1 MGIFATFGKA
11 ISSAFAGGAKTTPV
25 TKPSGGDGV
34 LAYGGYLTSGERSP
48 LMQGSKKWLTYTNA
62 LNYPTIAT
70 WVHYFT
76 GLLAGTEWHA
86 EPNPRGGADA
96 DRAVEIIE
104 QGLLKAQLPTPWQSV
119 VGVASMAEGLGFSA
133 HEWTVKRRA
142 EDGMMVFADIA
153 HRPQH
158 TIDRWDK
165 PSEQEPWQAIGQL
178 TQAGNRY
185 VIPRSRL
192 FYVKSMLGDSPD
204 GVGKL
209 RHVVELVRQLEVLES
224 LEGHA
229 YQTDLRGMPM
239 IRVPLSE
246 LRTLAGT
253 KGCNTE
259 DEIKAFVFNATANIR
274 EIAANSA
281 KTPDK
286 IPYILFDSEPFK
298 GADPNVFTSVL
309 RWTFELI
316 KGETNGLP
324 DVNVLIVRKQT
335 EISRVFG
342 TEFSMM
348 GNDGGAYAM
357 HGDKTGVFA
366 THVQNALTRLA
377 AAATNDLARP
387 LVALNGLDPETCTP
401 TLVAEPIS
409 MDAIQ
414 VVCTSLGALAQS
426 NLPPTWDGWNV
437 ILKRMHLPPMPEMT
451 PEMMGILGG
460 RGAPTMDPAT
470 GLPVD
475 PAADPTAAEASTP
488 PADLGS
494 KDGKAAA

>member
-1 MGIFATFGKA
+1 MGVFAIFGKA
-11 ISSAFAGGAKTTPV
+11 ISAAFAGGAKTTPV

-34 LAYGGYLTSGERSP
+34 IAYGGFLTSGERSP
-48 LMQGSKKWLTYTNA
+48 AMQGSKKWLTYTNA
-62 LNYPTIAT
+62 LNYPIVAT

-96 DRAVEIIE
+96 DRGVEIVE

-133 HEWTVKRRA
+133 HEWIVKRRS
-142 EDGMMVFADIA
+142 EDGMMVFADLG

-165 PSEQEPWQAIGQL
+165 PSDKEPWQAVGQV
-178 TQAGNRY
+178 TQAGDRN

-204 GVGKL
+204 GLGKL
-209 RHVVELVRQLEVLES
+209 RHVVELVRQLEVLEA

-239 IRVPLSE
+239 VRAPLGE
-246 LRTLAGT
+246 LRALALSN
-253 KGCNTE
+253 GCSTD
-259 DEIKAFVFNATANIR
+259 DEIKAFVSRATQNIR
-274 EIAANSA
+274 DIAANSA

-298 GADPNVFTSVL
+298 GADPNIFTSCL

-335 EISRVFG
+335 EIARVFG
-342 TEFSMM
+342 IEFAMM
-348 GNDGGAYAM
+348 GSEGGAYAQ
-357 HGDKTGVFA
+357 HGDKTSVFA
-366 THVQNALTRLA
+366 TYVQNALTRIA
-377 AAATNDLARP
+377 AAATNDLARV

-401 TLVAEPIS
+401 TLVAEPVS
-409 MDAIQ
+409 MDAVE
-414 VVCTSLGALAQS
+414 VVARALGALAQS

-451 PEMMGILGG
+451 PEMMGVLGG
-460 RGAPTMDPAT
+460 RGTPPSDPE
-470 GLPVD
+470 
-475 PAADPTAAEASTP
+475 ADPTENEASKP
-488 PADLGS
+488 PDDLGAD
-494 KDGKAAA
+494 KGKAAA